1 MRNEYLII
9 VRTNNNKTY
18 IYIEEQKNDDIER
31 LIRNTC
37 QIKKIEKFKKI
48 DLIRGGLFYGFSYI

>member
-9 VRTNNNKTY
+9 VRTNNKTY
-18 IYIEEQKNDDIER
+18 IYIYIEEEQKNDDIER

-37 QIKKIEKFKKI
+37 QIKKIEKFKN
-48 DLIRGGLFYGFSYI
+48 RFN